1 MQITFFLAAHK
12 KLVTVFVILV
22 CIIFLSNCIAD
33 SNEADIRGEVYAG
46 AQTCKK
52 CHEQIYDSYIQT
64 AHFNTSSN
72 LLPVEVRAAI
82 KDGKNVFRFND
93 STEVI
98 MEKIDGD
105 YYQSYY
111 RNGKKLLS
119 HAFDITVGSGRKAQT
134 YLYYNDKKKVS
145 QLPISY
151 FMTEHAWANSPGFPA
166 NEAKF
171 DRNVPSYC
179 LGCHS
184 SFVDVKQTYKGVV
197 MSEEFERDKIV
208 YGIDCER
215 CHGPAK
221 AHADYFTDHPNA
233 KQGKFLTS
241 IKTLNRVQQND
252 MCALCHSGF
261 KDVLQS
267 LFKFKPG
274 NDLNNYYI
282 PDFGRVDTANLDVHG
297 NQTQLMMASK
307 CFQMSNSLTCNS
319 CHNVHVKER
328 EDLAIFSQRC
338 MNCHQQVKHSFAG
351 SELKSIL
358 QSNCIDCHM
367 PLKASNAI
375 TLLTNQKV
383 SAVPDYIR
391 THLITIYKKESKAL
405 LDSLL
410 NGRPATS
417 ASR

>member
-1 MQITFFLAAHK
+1 MKISLTAIF
-12 KLVTVFVILV
+12 ILL
-22 CIIFLSNCIAD
+22 CIIFLANCISSSAPAD
-33 SNEADIRGEVYAG
+33 PRGEAYAG
-46 AQTCKK
+46 YETCRK
-52 CHEQIYDSYIQT
+52 CHQQIYDSYIQT

-72 LLPVEVRAAI
+72 KLPVEVIAAF

-93 STEVI
+93 STEVV
-98 MEKIDGD
+98 MEEINGQ

-111 RNGKKLLS
+111 RGGKKLLS

-134 YLYYNDKKKVS
+134 YLYYNDRKRIS
-145 QLPISY
+145 QLPVSY

-184 SFVDVKQTYKGVV
+184 SFVDVKQTFKGVV
-197 MSEEFERDKIV
+197 MTEEFERNKIA

-221 AHADYFTDHPNA
+221 AHAESG
-233 KQGKFLTS
+233 QGKLVTS
-241 IKTLNRVQQND
+241 ISTLNRMQQND

-274 NDLNNYYI
+274 DDLDNFYVA
-282 PDFGRVDTANLDVHG
+282 DFGRVDTASLDVHG

-307 CFQMSNSLTCNS
+307 CFQASNSLTCNS

-328 EDLAIFSQRC
+328 DDLAVFSSRC
-338 MNCHQQVKHSFAG
+338 MNCHQQVKHNF
-351 SELKSIL
+351 ELKNDIRN
-358 QSNCIDCHM
+358 NCIDCHM
-367 PLKASNAI
+367 PLKPSSAI
-375 TLLTNQKV
+375 TLLTNQQR
-383 SAVPDYIR
+383 SAVPDHIR
-391 THLITIYKKESKAL
+391 THLIAVYKKES
-405 LDSLL
+405 DSLR
-410 NGRPATS
+410 NRTS
-417 ASR
+417 GSR